1 MGVAKT
7 KKGKPMLFSKCAMC
21 SSKTS
26 RFIKKQEASGLL
38 SSLGI
43 RTPLIQVTVLG
54 SILLLSYKMNKIIH
68 TFLLAGDKFMPQMHL
83 RQPWFTYGAYWHLL
97 NTMNEYKKNQRNRNS
112 RYIYQS
118 ELDKTCFQHN
128 MAYSFKDL
136 AWRTACDTVL
146 RDNTF
151 NIAKNPKYEYL
162 RSFLDDL

>member
-7 KKGKPMLFSKCAMC
+7 KKGKPMLFPKCAMC

-83 RQPWFTYGAYWHLL
+83 RQPWFTYGAYRHLL
-97 NTMNEYKKNQRNRNS
+97 KTMNEYKKN
-112 RYIYQS
+112 
-118 ELDKTCFQHN
+118 
-128 MAYSFKDL
+128 
-136 AWRTACDTVL
+136 
-146 RDNTF
+146 
-151 NIAKNPKYEYL
+151 
-162 RSFLDDL
+162 